1 MNTKFFNHYPRE
13 WDTLGNEWKEI
24 ITGDVLSISQA
35 SELSGFSKR
44 FIYAQIHRLTVEDL
58 IGEVL
63 AEAKECLKPGIID
76 GFFYREVLIKKS
88 LLKSIER
95 KKANT

>member
-1 MNTKFFNHYPRE
+1 MN
-13 WDTLGNEWKEI
+13 I
-24 ITGDVLSISQA
+24 IERINKKIKPWV
-35 SELSGFSKR
+35 
-44 FIYAQIHRLTVEDL
+44 LTVEDL
-58 IGEVL
+58 TEEEL

-76 GFFYREVLIKKS
+76 GFFSSEVLIKKS

>member
-1 MNTKFFNHYPRE
+1 MTI
-13 WDTLGNEWKEI
+13 NERINKKLKPW
-24 ITGDVLSISQA
+24 G
-35 SELSGFSKR
+35 
-44 FIYAQIHRLTVEDL
+44 LTVEDL
-58 IGEVL
+58 TGEVL

-76 GFFYREVLIKKS
+76 GFFSREVLIKKS

>member
-1 MNTKFFNHYPRE
+1 MTI
-13 WDTLGNEWKEI
+13 NERIKKLKPC
-24 ITGDVLSISQA
+24 G
-35 SELSGFSKR
+35 
-44 FIYAQIHRLTVEDL
+44 LTVEDL

-76 GFFYREVLIKKS
+76 VFFYRKVLIKKS